1 MLTPYRILEC
11 LGGGAMGVVYKAEDS
26 RLQRTVAIKFLPPDL
41 TRDPEAKERF
51 LQEAR
56 LASSLD
62 HPNLC
67 TIYEVGE
74 SETGQLYLAMAFY
87 DGENLKKRIERGP
100 LPVADA
106 LEIAAQIA
114 SGLSRA
120 HASGIIHR
128 DVKPA
133 NVMLTSRGEVKLVDF
148 GLAKLMGE
156 MGINVTRD
164 GALMGTPAYMSPEQA
179 QGKPIDIRTD
189 VWSLGVVLYEMLTG
203 ARPFTGEAW
212 QAVIQ
217 AVISKNPEPVRRQRP
232 EVPAALERIVQKCLA
247 KKPADRYATIED
259 LAADLNALRTPAQSS
274 FGSWSRAIAP
284 VRPTKRSWRWM
295 AVLGILLLLGGSAY
309 VGLRQLPRSPPA
321 AKGEEPAVRSDAALV
336 TDGRKMIVVLPFD
349 NLGDPQDAYF
359 SEGITEEIT
368 SRLAAIQG
376 LGVISRTSASK
387 YRGSGKSLPQIAGE
401 LNVDYVLEGTVRWE
415 HSSSGPSRV
424 RVTPQLIKVPEDT
437 HLWSERYDREIGEIF
452 KVQSEIAAKVITQ
465 LNVTLLQAERQALQG
480 RPTASAEA
488 YQAYLKGRSRLTSLV
503 PGSKKEGEEAVALFN
518 EAIRLDPGFALA
530 YASLSRAHS
539 SLYQG
544 GFDVTPE
551 RLDLARQA
559 ADRALELQPDLP
571 EGHLALGYY
580 HYWGHRAYDRA
591 LAEFD
596 QVERVQ
602 PNNTEVL
609 EALGYMLRRQGRLQE
624 AVKRLRRAFVLDP
637 RNSFLA
643 TNVGNTYTILRQYQ
657 LAEDYFE
664 LAISLD
670 PQQAVPYV
678 AQAVNIRLW
687 KGDAARARAYL
698 EAAPTKAGDALAL
711 ETDWIDQNIQERRF
725 GEALRRIESLP
736 RNFVRNQEQVYPR
749 VLLEGHV
756 FRFLGRQDEARRAYE
771 EARRLLADEVRR
783 NPRDA
788 RLQSSLGMA
797 LAGLGRR
804 QEAMRAAGV
813 AVELSPMSN
822 DAVSGVHRL
831 LDLARVY
838 TMVGEQEAA
847 LDQIEYLLSIPA
859 PLSRP
864 MLRLDPFWD
873 PLRNSP
879 RFQALVRAR

>member
-1 MLTPYRILEC
+1 
-11 LGGGAMGVVYKAEDS
+11 MGVVYKAEDS

-106 LEIAAQIA
+106 LEIASQIA

-203 ARPFTGEAW
+203 NRPFTGEAW

-217 AVISKNPEPVRRQRP
+217 AVINRSPEPVRRLRP
-232 EVPAALERIVQKCLA
+232 EVPSALERVVQKCLA
-247 KKPADRYATIED
+247 KKPADRYATVED
-259 LAADLNALRTPAQSS
+259 LAADLNALRTPGQSS
-274 FGSWSRAIAP
+274 FGSWSRGIAP
-284 VRPTKRSWRWM
+284 VRPAPRPWRWV
-295 AVLGILLLLGGSAY
+295 AVAGVLLLLGGTVY
-309 VGLRQLPRSPPA
+309 VGLRQFPRATPVTQREAETA
-321 AKGEEPAVRSDAALV
+321 ARSEGAVV
-336 TDGRKMIVVLPFD
+336 PDGRKMIVVLPFD
-349 NLGDPQDAYF
+349 NLGDPEDAYF

-376 LGVISRTSASK
+376 LGVISRTSASQ
-387 YRGSGKSLPQIAGE
+387 YRGSAKSLPQIAKE
-401 LNVDYVLEGTVRWE
+401 LNVDYVLEGSVRWE
-415 HSSSGPSRV
+415 HSASGVSRV

-437 HLWSERYDREIGEIF
+437 HLWSERYDREIDEIF
-452 KVQSEIAAKVITQ
+452 KVQSEIAEKVIAQ

-480 RPTASAEA
+480 RPTGSAEA
-488 YQAYLKGRSRLTSLV
+488 YQAYLKGRSYLTSLI
-503 PGSKKEGEEAVALFN
+503 PGSKNRGEEAIGLFN
-518 EAIRLDPGFALA
+518 EAVRLDPNFALA
-530 YASLSRAHS
+530 YAMLSRAHS

-559 ADRALELQPDLP
+559 ANRALELQPDLP

-580 HYWGHRAYDRA
+580 HYWGHRAYDQA
-591 LAEFD
+591 LAEFRE
-596 QVERVQ
+596 VERLQ
-602 PNNTEVL
+602 PNNTDVQ
-609 EALGYMLRRQGRLQE
+609 EALGYMLRRQGRLE
-624 AVKRLRRAFVLDP
+624 ESAKRLRRAFVLDP
-637 RNSFLA
+637 RNSSLA
-643 TNVGNTYTILRQYQ
+643 TNIGSTYTMLRQYQ
-657 LAEDYFE
+657 LAQDYFE
-664 LAISLD
+664 LSITLD
-670 PQQAVPYV
+670 PEQAVPYV
-678 AQAVNIRLW
+678 DLGVNVRLW
-687 KGDAARARAYL
+687 KGETARARTYL
-698 EAAPTKAGDALAL
+698 QAAPTNTGDALAL
-711 ETDWIDQNIQERRF
+711 ETDWIDQNIYERRF
-725 GEALRRIESLP
+725 EEALRRIEALP
-736 RNFVRNQEQVYPR
+736 RAVVRNQEQVYPR
-749 VLLEGHV
+749 ALLKGQVLHL
-756 FRFLGRQDEARRAYE
+756 LGRDPEARQSYE
-771 EARRLLADEVRR
+771 EARRLLAEELQQH
-783 NPRDA
+783 PRDA
-788 RLQSSLGMA
+788 RLQGSLGLA
-797 LAGLGRR
+797 LAGLGQRD
-804 QEAMRAAGV
+804 EAMRAVGA

-831 LDLARVY
+831 LELARVY
-838 TMVGEQEAA
+838 TMVGEQEGAI
-847 LDQIEYLLSIPA
+847 DQIEYLLSIPA

-864 MLRLDPFWD
+864 MLRLDPAWD
-873 PLRNSP
+873 PLRSSP
-879 RFQALVRAR
+879 RFQALVAGR